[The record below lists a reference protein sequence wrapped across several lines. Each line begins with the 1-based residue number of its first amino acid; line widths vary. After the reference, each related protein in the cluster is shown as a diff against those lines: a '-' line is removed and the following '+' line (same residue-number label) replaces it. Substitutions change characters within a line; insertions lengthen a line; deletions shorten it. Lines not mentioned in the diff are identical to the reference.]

1 MIMVITLIIMIL
13 MIIKIMINRMVMIIM
28 TIAMI
33 MIHHDHAITTFYT
46 PHPCGTKHKLGKLFL
61 TI

>member
-1 MIMVITLIIMIL
+1 MFMVITLIL
-13 MIIKIMINRMVMIIM
+13 MIIEIMINKMVMITM

-46 PHPCGTKHKLGKLFL
+46 PQPCGAQHKL
-61 TI
+61 